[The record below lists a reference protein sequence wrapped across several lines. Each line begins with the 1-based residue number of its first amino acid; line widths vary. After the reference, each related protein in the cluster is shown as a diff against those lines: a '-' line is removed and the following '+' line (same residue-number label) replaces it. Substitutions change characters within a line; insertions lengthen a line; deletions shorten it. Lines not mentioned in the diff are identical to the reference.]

1 MPVLTEQPTMGDVL
15 KYEVNPNYTR
25 EVVTL
30 LAGMPYPVGAVVGR
44 ITASGKYKLATSGGT
59 DGAQTAAAVLLY
71 AVDATLADAVGIVV
85 ARGPAIVS
93 RAGLASGEQEAA
105 KTAALRAFVTGVF
118 VIGAQWARSLG
129 TFQIPKSFNL
139 VILDSSV

>member
-1 MPVLTEQPTMGDVL
+1 MPVLTEPPSMGDVL

-30 LAGMPYPVGAVVGR
+30 LAGMPYPIGAVLGR

-59 DGAQTAAAVLLY
+59 DGAQTATAVLLY
-71 AVDATLADAVGIVV
+71 AVDATLADAIGIVV

-93 RAGLASGEQEAA
+93 RAALAYDGTVDDAA
-105 KTAALRAFVTGVF
+105 KVTTKIGQLAAAGIVARDGV
-118 VIGAQWARSLG
+118 
-129 TFQIPKSFNL
+129 
-139 VILDSSV
+139 